1 MVGVAAQMFLE
12 QAVHASPT
20 RPFPFS
26 YWNLL
31 GHWMQV
37 REKMG
42 RPTLRLHD
50 LRHSYISNQLA
61 AGTPIWQVNSA
72 ACDMDLEGIQNTGGT
87 GPINLSKCVNLQTR
101 INFCSNIAGTPPW
114 DLALTTAPGL
124 PGGLF
129 APSGVTQH
137 CNPPPSLSLTIFAA
151 GLAFLIWRSESDMV
165 GIGAV
170 GQLRYQQSYQQKCWM
185 QANANGPKQTLRSP

>member
-1 MVGVAAQMFLE
+1 MLQLAPDDIRPILGYVANTGLRIGTALATEASWIDFPNRRVTYPASAMKGRHRHVVDLGVAAQMFLE

-61 AGTPIWQVNSA
+61 AGTPIHVVQQLA
-72 ACDMDLEGIQNTGGT
+72 AHR
-87 GPINLSKCVNLQTR
+87 S
-101 INFCSNIAGTPPW
+101 
-114 DLALTTAPGL
+114 LAVTALYAHATDEARKAASERVQIGAEVPE
-124 PGGLF
+124 
-129 APSGVTQH
+129 A
-137 CNPPPSLSLTIFAA
+137 PPPIAPPAA
-151 GLAFLIWRSESDMV
+151 VEPSRPRRTPV
-165 GIGAV
+165 
-170 GQLRYQQSYQQKCWM
+170 LRLVK
-185 QANANGPKQTLRSP
+185 